1 MSMAPEDAF
10 GSSSYVRLF
19 EIARGGIGRIDV
31 SVKRGR
37 GFERVYAVKRLH
49 SHLRDDPKF
58 LEMFLDESR
67 IAGLIRHAN
76 VVSVLDVGQDREG
89 PFLVMDFVEGV
100 SLRDLMR
107 SLQPGELLP
116 LDVCVPIATQIAA
129 GLAAAHDTASHTGE
143 RLNVIHRD
151 LSPHNVLVGAD
162 GTVRVLDFGIAKA
175 LGGGSET
182 TQGIL
187 KGKMGYFSPEQI
199 RFEPID
205 QRSDLFAL
213 GVVLFELLA
222 GRRLYSGT
230 PEKVFPRVLHDSP
243 PDITE
248 FRRGVPPELDDLVLA
263 LLAKDREHRPQDAR
277 EVAATLQRVLTQIDS
292 EPQTLSDFV
301 HERFAVRLE
310 DTRRR
315 VRNAI
320 VDLDSSAIEDVS
332 EASSAEGP
340 FPFRKGIGLSLVAV
354 LFVALG

>member
-143 RLNVIHRD
+143 RLNVIHR
-151 LSPHNVLVGAD
+151 
-162 GTVRVLDFGIAKA
+162 
-175 LGGGSET
+175 
-182 TQGIL
+182 
-187 KGKMGYFSPEQI
+187 
-199 RFEPID
+199 
-205 QRSDLFAL
+205 
-213 GVVLFELLA
+213 
-222 GRRLYSGT
+222 
-230 PEKVFPRVLHDSP
+230 
-243 PDITE
+243 
-248 FRRGVPPELDDLVLA
+248 
-263 LLAKDREHRPQDAR
+263 
-277 EVAATLQRVLTQIDS
+277 
-292 EPQTLSDFV
+292 
-301 HERFAVRLE
+301 
-310 DTRRR
+310 
-315 VRNAI
+315 
-320 VDLDSSAIEDVS
+320 
-332 EASSAEGP
+332 
-340 FPFRKGIGLSLVAV
+340 
-354 LFVALG
+354 